1 MVKRIS
7 GGDNV
12 QNNHRQINRHRH
24 EQWDQEIK
32 DTNSVLETKIYES
45 DCTMGTLP
53 MAACTFHDEIQIDWG
68 SFAWKAFKSEIKRL
82 FKKKGIPEA
91 ELQPFDEYKEYGVV
105 YIDK

>member
-1 MVKRIS
+1 MYKIII
-7 GGDNV
+7 GE
-12 QNNHRQINRHRH
+12 INRRRH

-32 DTNSVLETKIYES
+32 DTNSILETKIYES

-53 MAACTFHDEIQIDWG
+53 MAARTFHDEIQIDWG
-68 SFAWKAFKSEIKRL
+68 SFAWKAFKSEIKRF

-91 ELQPFDEYKEYGVV
+91 ELRPFDEYKEYGVV